1 MLDLQNI
8 SDNTFLFPVRL
19 DTIERLENTLA
30 ATQFLVSSFE
40 TNIMVSEYSAYNN
53 GLLERLLEKSIQY
66 VFHEDHDLILFR
78 TKFLNEMTHSV
89 TTPFV
94 AIWDTDVI
102 VPKNQVFKAME
113 MLRNGVADFVYPYE
127 SYFFDTT
134 PLLRKLYFE
143 GMDINVL
150 EQNTKKMK
158 AMYSPN
164 PVGGAFMA
172 NRQAYVYSGL
182 ENENF
187 YGWGLEDGERY
198 YRWLNQ
204 GYRVKR
210 VHGPLFHLSH
220 GRGINST
227 YGNPDQQLV
236 KRKEV
241 IRVKRNTTEF
251 Q

>member
-1 MLDLQNI
+1 MDNLTDLLDVTI
-8 SDNTFLFPVRL
+8 IFPVRL
-19 DTIERLENTLA
+19 DSIERLENTLV

-40 TNIMVSEYSAYNN
+40 TNLMVSEYSSFNN
-53 GLLERLLEKSIQY
+53 CLLERLLGKSIQY
-66 VFHEDHDLILFR
+66 TFHEDHDPILFR
-78 TKFLNEMTHSV
+78 TKFLNEMTQSV

-113 MLRNGVADFVYPYE
+113 MLRNGEADFVYPYE

-143 GMDINVL
+143 GMDIMVL

-158 AMYSPN
+158 AMYPPN

-172 NRQAYVYSGL
+172 NRRAYVDAGL

-198 YRWLNQ
+198 YRWLNL
-204 GYRVKR
+204 GYKVKR
-210 VHGPLFHLSH
+210 VPGPLFHLSH

-241 IRVKRNTTEF
+241 IREKRNTFVF